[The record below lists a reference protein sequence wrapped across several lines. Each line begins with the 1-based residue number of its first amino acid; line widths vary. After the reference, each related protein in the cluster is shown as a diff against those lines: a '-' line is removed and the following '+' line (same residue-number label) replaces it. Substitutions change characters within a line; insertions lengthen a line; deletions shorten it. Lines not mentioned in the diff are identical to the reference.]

1 MNRHQHI
8 ALFVL
13 ILAGFVTIFDLFVV
27 NVAIVTIQH
36 SLNANLTELTLIIVG
51 YELAFGLLLI
61 TGGRLGDIYGKK
73 CLYRVGMACFTL
85 TSLFCAFAPTAT
97 LLVVA
102 RFFQGLSAALLFP
115 QVYASLRV
123 NFNPLQAK
131 KAFGYLGMSLGL
143 AAIAGQALGGWLITL
158 DLFNLSWRTIF
169 LVNLP
174 IGILAIAL
182 SRFLLEGEKCRIN
195 LDWCGVILSGLGIC
209 CVLLPL
215 LMLPVWG
222 WLNTSSLLLS
232 SGVLLLVIFAY
243 YEIRLEKQGK
253 APLFS
258 MQILRN
264 RPFVIGLLVVMS
276 VYATSSAFPLMLSL
290 LLQKGIGLSAFLSGM
305 IFVPSSIGFVIS
317 SVITPLWVNRYGE
330 RTIFW
335 GALFYGL
342 SYMLLLVMLYWFS
355 SNSSA
360 LWLTPVLFLVGF
372 TQGMIMTP
380 MLNLVLA
387 KVSVQIAGQAS
398 GFTATLQQ
406 VGAAIGATMVSV
418 MMQYGLTHFSAQ
430 FPFEQLKNAVSFGL
444 GFNFCMAICSAI
456 LLLMITRRTPTL
468 TISSCV

>member
-1 MNRHQHI
+1 
-8 ALFVL
+8 
-13 ILAGFVTIFDLFVV
+13 
-27 NVAIVTIQH
+27 
-36 SLNANLTELTLIIVG
+36 
-51 YELAFGLLLI
+51 
-61 TGGRLGDIYGKK
+61 
-73 CLYRVGMACFTL
+73 MACFTL

-102 RFFQGLSAALLFP
+102 RFFKGYLLHYCFP

-232 SGVLLLVIFAY
+232 SGGLLLAIFAY

-290 LLQKGIGLSAFLSGM
+290 LLQKDRLKRVFVRYD
-305 IFVPSSIGFVIS
+305 FVPSSIGFVIS

-444 GFNFCMAICSAI
+444 GFNFAWRYALQFYC
-456 LLLMITRRTPTL
+456 
-468 TISSCV
+468 